1 MALSHFLLPQDWQ
14 MCRFVFDIKHE
25 FLAGEDR
32 EKLLFFLMTEVILI
46 RAPLLLQLKATWW
59 K

>member
-1 MALSHFLLPQDWQ
+1 